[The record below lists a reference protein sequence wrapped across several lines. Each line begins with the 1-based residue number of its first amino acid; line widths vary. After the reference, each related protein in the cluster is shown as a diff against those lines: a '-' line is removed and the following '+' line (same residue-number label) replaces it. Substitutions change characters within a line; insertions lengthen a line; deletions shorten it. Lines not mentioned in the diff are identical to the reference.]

1 MGSHGCS
8 RSAGKRCRTKSA
20 FFCFFF
26 PLQIYQIPR
35 CLTLKQRLQTLPTS
49 RPEISQV
56 GSQLLVL
63 SPLHGAGGG
72 AGQQQGMGVLVL
84 LLVCALA
91 QRAAVGVGFSET
103 PMVCVFDK
111 MLFVGWAGTFRGG
124 RRATRVPCG
133 GHQDGSQAVG
143 LGRGPSPFPWQ
154 GSGALAELLLWG
166 GSCWDRRA
174 GVTCWALAPGCAPCF
189 LSRLPA
195 TEPLKIPNKAWLN

>member
-1 MGSHGCS
+1 MVLSSWC
-8 RSAGKRCRTKSA
+8 
-20 FFCFFF
+20 F
-26 PLQIYQIPR
+26 PLSTGLVVGQDS
-35 CLTLKQRLQTLPTS
+35 S
-49 RPEISQV
+49 RAW
-56 GSQLLVL
+56 GSWSCSWFVL
-63 SPLHGAGGG
+63 WLCREG
-72 AGQQQGMGVLVL
+72 
-84 LLVCALA
+84 

-124 RRATRVPCG
+124 CRATRVPCG

-154 GSGALAELLLWG
+154 GSGALAELLLRG